1 MTKVLRMLQLALQH
15 EKQREGYKI
24 VDGRIL
30 ESPECIHGNSDGQA
44 SVIDDTPSESSQDAP
59 REEASVD
66 SNVSVSMDQ
75 TSLDTSRIRGNKNIK
90 QGKPYKIDRYFLH
103 LKAAGK
109 SKLTFIGY
117 RSDLRFWQKEAEKRN
132 KTMYGLTINQIEECI
147 VGKDINTVKRKI
159 AALKSYSRWLLR
171 DGFPNL
177 NIELQKLVLGRGKGR
192 LAKAKSESE
201 FVRLRDEAKELCKD
215 GDVRG
220 IWIGLML
227 NCGLRISEISTAN
240 ASRGWVQVIGK
251 GNKERRIPCPG
262 WLTNAMVKDKGI
274 GKGGYRIKRQNI
286 DVKLRKMGLDK
297 LHSLRHTYATILLE
311 RGVKLD
317 EIQTLLGH
325 ASIST
330 TQVYARTQI
339 PEGINDILNADNS
352 WRNTYADLRSKDQ
365 RQEE

>member
-1 MTKVLRMLQLALQH
+1 MNKVFRMLQFRLQH
-15 EKQREGYKI
+15 DKQAEGYRI
-24 VDGRIL
+24 VDGKIL
-30 ESPECIHGNSDGQA
+30 ESPEHMHGNSAGQA
-44 SVIDDTPSESSQDAP
+44 IDIDDTSNESSQDAP
-59 REEASVD
+59 GEE
-66 SNVSVSMDQ
+66 VSVGSSDSASMGP
-75 TSLDTSRIRGNKNIK
+75 TCLATGRIRDRKSIK
-90 QGKPYKIDRYFLH
+90 QGRPYKIDRYFLH

-109 SKLTFIGY
+109 SKLTLTGY
-117 RSDLRFWQKEAEKRN
+117 QSELRFWQKESEKRN
-132 KTMYGLTINQIEECI
+132 RTMYALTINQIEECI

-177 NIELQKLVLGRGKGR
+177 NIELQKLVMGRGKGR

-201 FVRLRDEAKELCKD
+201 FVRLRDAAKELCED

-227 NCGLRISEISTAN
+227 NCGLRISEISTAT
-240 ASRGWVQVIGK
+240 ASKCWVQVIGK

-262 WLTNAMVKDKGI
+262 WLTNAMIKNKGI

-286 DVKLRKMGLDK
+286 DAKLRKMGMEK

-317 EIQTLLGH
+317 EIQVLLGH

-339 PEGINDILNADNS
+339 PEGINEILSADNS
-352 WRNTYADLRSKDQ
+352 RRNTYANLRNKYQ